1 MSGRFG
7 VRSLRRRFPTDDA
20 CLEYIF
26 RKRHER
32 HCSCGGV
39 FKRIKGRQQYHCSR
53 CSFQVAPLAGTIFEK
68 SRVPLTLWFHAI
80 MMFSNA
86 KSGLAAKTI
95 QRDLE
100 ITYKCAWRMAR
111 LIRSTLRQSDEVL
124 KGTVELDLAYFGG
137 KGEAGKN
144 NERLSDVFKAKTKV
158 LAAIERKKRARAQ
171 VVSSGSAENHKNF
184 LWQNVSTKGTK
195 LMTDKT
201 LHLDNAAKP
210 YNRHSVH
217 HKKQEYVRGDV
228 HTRPSIG
235 SGRTRK
241 DRSGEP
247 TNLFLRSICSPT
259 STALSFITTT
269 QARTRSGFLLCSIPY
284 CSIEQSEEAP
294 LFVHHSILPR
304 LALECL
310 FN

>member
-1 MSGRFG
+1 M
-7 VRSLRRRFPTDDA
+7 RRRFPTDDA

-228 HTRPSIG
+228 HTQTVDWFWSNTKGSIRG
-235 SGRTRK
+235 THK
-241 DRSGEP
+241 
-247 TNLFLRSICSPT
+247 SISPKYLQSYLDGFVFHYNNAGT
-259 STALSFITTT
+259 DKERFFALLDTVL
-269 QARTRSGFLLCSIPY
+269 QHRA
-284 CSIEQSEEAP
+284 
-294 LFVHHSILPR
+294 V
-304 LALECL
+304 
-310 FN
+310 